1 MSELIINNY
10 TRGELDHDMNG
21 RFDLPI
27 YTNGFEVCNNF
38 ISNYKG
44 NIKYRTGFK
53 FVSQTVD
60 NSEAVLMEFKFNTEQ
75 AYLLEF
81 TNNKLRFYTYDA
93 NGNFGYVLDSNN
105 DIYELSTG
113 ITLAQAKKL
122 QKAQNADVMYLAMNE
137 INPKK
142 LKRVSANS
150 FTIEDVSATGLSFTT
165 AGYPTSVTFYS
176 GRLWYGGFSAEPLS
190 IYASKTADY
199 DYFTIPGTP
208 LADDALKLTLAEITD
223 PIEWLEGGKSN
234 LYAGN
239 HEGISLINGGTVDQ
253 PITSTAVAAHLANY
267 EGASDC
273 VPIKKDSQMF
283 YVSSDK
289 RRIFM
294 FDYDLMTEKFIATDL
309 NWISQEIT
317 KGLIKKIFYKK
328 DENNNIYALTESGQ
342 ILVLLY
348 NSNENICGWFNS
360 STAGDIYDICT
371 VTRPDGKDDLF
382 VCKKQNGVF
391 CLEVLASEVEFKKFF
406 QTPHYL
412 DDKNKTYYNRLIAED
427 LKKCV
432 YLDRSQTLSSEI
444 NKSISISS
452 NVITATENIFSSA
465 MVGHY
470 LVYKTKTGKEYGYF
484 KITNYV
490 AANQIE
496 VEVLSDGY
504 YPETTY
510 DSFYISFNK
519 ISNLSLYEGQT
530 LSVVADGGY
539 IGEFTVSSGVLDLK
553 REVTVCTFGL
563 LYKGILKTF
572 NLGFYYNGRNYQTA
586 NKRISEFILRFVNSA
601 GGNIGTDIY
610 DMYEIQ
616 DFSPAGFYDLPP
628 LPMDGDK
635 QIDVGDVSDRAKSI
649 YITQD
654 KPLPLNITMM
664 QYNVEFGGDE

>member
-1 MSELIINNY
+1 MAELVVNNS

-27 YTNGFEVCNNF
+27 YVNGFEVCNNF

-60 NSEAVLMEFKFNTEQ
+60 NSEAVLIEFKFNTEQ

-81 TNNKLRFYTYDA
+81 TKNKLRFYTYDA
-93 NGNFGYVLDSNN
+93 NGNFGYVLDSND
-105 DIYELSTG
+105 DIYELVTG

-122 QKAQNADVMYLAMNE
+122 QKAQNADVMYLTMNE

-142 LKRVSANS
+142 LKRISANS
-150 FTIEDVSATGLSFTT
+150 FTIENVVPTGLNFTS
-165 AGYPTSVTFYS
+165 AGYPASVTFYS
-176 GRLWYGGFSAEPLS
+176 GRLWYGGFSLEPLS
-190 IYASKTADY
+190 LYASKTADY

-208 LADDALKLTLAEITD
+208 IADDALKLTLAEITD
-223 PIEWLEGGKSN
+223 PSEWLEGGKSN

-253 PITSTAVAAHLANY
+253 PITSTSVAAHLANY
-267 EGASDC
+267 EGASEC

-289 RRIFM
+289 RRVFM
-294 FDYDLMTEKFIATDL
+294 FDYDLMTEKFVSTDL
-309 NWISQEIT
+309 NWLSQEIT
-317 KGLIKKIFYKK
+317 RGNIKKIFYKK
-328 DENNNIYALTESGQ
+328 DENNNIYVLTNSGQ
-342 ILVLLY
+342 IIVLLY
-348 NSNENICGWFNS
+348 NTNENICGWFNS
-360 STAGDIYDICT
+360 QTSGDIYDICT

-382 VCKKQNGVF
+382 VCKKQNDVF
-391 CLEVLASEVEFKKFF
+391 CLEVLAPEVEFKKFF

-412 DDKNKTYYNRLIAED
+412 EDENKTYYNRLIAED
-427 LKKCV
+427 LKNCV
-432 YLDRSQTLSSEI
+432 YLDRSQTMSCLMSE
-444 NKSISISS
+444 SISVSS
-452 NVITATENIFSSA
+452 NVITAANNIFSSD

-490 AANQIE
+490 AANEIE

-504 YPETTY
+504 YPATY

-519 ISNLSLYEGQT
+519 ISNLSLYEGQE
-530 LSVVADGGY
+530 LSVVGDGGY
-539 IGEFTVSSGVLDLK
+539 MGKYTVTSGVLNLK
-553 REVTVCTFGL
+553 KEVTVCTFGL
-563 LYKGILKTF
+563 PYMGVLKTF
-572 NLGFYYNGRNYQTA
+572 NLGFYANGKNLQTV
-586 NKRISEFILRFVNSA
+586 NKRISEVTLRFVNSA
-601 GGNIGTDIY
+601 GGNIGTDID

-616 DFSPAGFYDLPP
+616 SFSPAGFFDLPP

-635 QIDVGDVSDRAKSI
+635 KLNVGDQADRAKCV
-649 YITQD
+649 YISQD

-664 QYNVEFGGDE
+664 QYDVEFGSEE